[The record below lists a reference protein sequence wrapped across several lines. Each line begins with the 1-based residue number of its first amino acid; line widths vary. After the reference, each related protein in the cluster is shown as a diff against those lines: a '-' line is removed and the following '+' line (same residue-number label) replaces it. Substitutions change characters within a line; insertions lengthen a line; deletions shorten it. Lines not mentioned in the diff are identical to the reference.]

1 MPRPG
6 GHTSIGRPVS
16 RWRSSGSCCRWRQP
30 RPSCRGRLRTFASAT
45 GVTSIARRI
54 STIAL
59 TAAGGWNRSKK
70 SEVSVMPRR
79 PATLR
84 ATRTLTALAAG
95 AAVAAGIA
103 ACGSG
108 SAATDTSGSPPLTV
122 PTAPITVPASTGTS
136 STSTT
141 KTTSTTSS
149 SGASQSASASG
160 SSRRLGLV
168 LGRHQRRH
176 DGRRARPVAVRR
188 VAARRRRQLWV
199 EPAHGRGRN
208 SERRHLHGHQ
218 LELRLGQRRRR
229 TPLTALS
236 SSRSPPSRPHGP
248 TQGRSAR
255 RAAPRR
261 RSPNSPARLTLCA
274 GGSAGAQ
281 LTSASSSASVVVVG
295 ATGFVTS
302 VALYSTRVPG

>member
-6 GHTSIGRPVS
+6 GRTSIGRPVS

-30 RPSCRGRLRTFASAT
+30 RPSCRGRSRTFASAT
-45 GVTSIARRI
+45 GVTSIARRT

-70 SEVSVMPRR
+70 SEVTVMPRR

-122 PTAPITVPASTGTS
+122 PTAPI
-136 STSTT
+136 
-141 KTTSTTSS
+141 
-149 SGASQSASASG
+149 
-160 SSRRLGLV
+160 SRAGVERDVQHVDHQHDVHHVLERRVAVRVRLRVVGRLELV
-168 LGRHQRRH
+168 LGRHQRRYN
-176 DGRRARPVAVRR
+176 GRRHDRWRHDRWRYHGRR
-188 VAARRRRQLWV
+188 HERWQLWV

-218 LELRLGQRRRR
+218 LGLELRLGQRRRR
-229 TPLTALS
+229 APLTAL
-236 SSRSPPSRPHGP
+236 
-248 TQGRSAR
+248 
-255 RAAPRR
+255 
-261 RSPNSPARLTLCA
+261 
-274 GGSAGAQ
+274 
-281 LTSASSSASVVVVG
+281 AS
-295 ATGFVTS
+295 
-302 VALYSTRVPG
+302 LYR